1 VTEDHSLGDGDGAV
15 DITECCKLFL
25 LVAAKHII
33 LLDGVQSLLFTFQLD
48 DVGIWHNPLSKLPH
62 GVLKGGR
69 EQQHLTFLWQHSE
82 WGNEMSLYNQT
93 NSPLDPDA
101 LVLVTL
107 CGDHDISLVQDKDA
121 DLLGVDDLQFGAPVQ
136 DRARCPDDNL
146 LLKLRPSVHCSTP
159 RDKQDS

>member
-15 DITECCKLFL
+15 DITECCELFL
-25 LVAAKHII
+25 LVAAKHVI

-48 DVGIWHNPLSKLPH
+48 DVGVWHNPLSKLPH
-62 GVLKGGR
+62 GVLKG
-69 EQQHLTFLWQHSE
+69 EYCTFTTFYME
-82 WGNEMSLYNQT
+82 

-121 DLLGVDDLQFGAPVQ
+121 DLLGVDDLQFRAPVQ
-136 DRARCPDDNL
+136 DCARCPDDNL
-146 LLKLRPSVHCSTP
+146 LLKLCPSVHCSAP